1 MNKETDDIFELRAEF
16 LAEAAESMA
25 ELDVDLVSLEKDP
38 GNAALLDRVFRL
50 VHTIKG
56 AAGFLDLPRLAS
68 VTHAVEDLLG
78 QMRAKDVRPSAA
90 VVTQILRAL
99 DLIRTILTALERE
112 GAEPVGDDPGLI
124 DALASLAGPDT
135 VDLVPTSEAEL
146 EALFDAA
153 PGPPRTV
160 AGEVLAP
167 GAPAAQESATALHET
182 TPPPATVR
190 VGVEVLEHLLTTVGE
205 LVLTRN
211 QLLLA
216 AHNGDDLGGVLQRL
230 DQVTAA
236 LQDDM
241 LKTRMQPVQTIWA
254 KIPRMVR
261 DAAHHLGKRIAVEM
275 EGGDTELDRQVLEHV
290 RDPLLHLV
298 RNAADHGIES
308 PDERRAAGKPEE
320 GRIAL
325 EAKYLV
331 GQIVIDV
338 SDDGRGLDLAPIR
351 EKAIAAGLVTA
362 ERAARLNDSEIRAFL
377 MQPGFSTADQVTELS
392 GRGVGLDVVR
402 ANIEMIGGSIDMLSL
417 AGEGTTT
424 TLKIPLTPAIIPV
437 LMIGAGAESFALP
450 QVNVQEIVRVG
461 SGPWHRLE
469 SLHGRPCLRL
479 RGALIP
485 VLPLSDVLGLEAG
498 AGEVV
503 VIIKIGAETFGLLV
517 DGVFDTQE
525 IIVKPVAPVLRHIA
539 VFSGMTILGDGTVAM
554 ILDTVGL
561 ARAMGAAASP
571 PMAALTESEELA
583 DTVET
588 VDFLTF
594 RVGQAA
600 LKAVPLRMLTRIE
613 SIDLSTIETTD
624 DRTLVQHRGHILPL
638 VPAGR
643 RRFRRLAISRC

>member
-38 GNAALLDRVFRL
+38 GKAALLDRVFRL

-78 QMRAKDVRPSAA
+78 QVRAKDVRPSAA
-90 VVTQILRAL
+90 VVTQILCAL
-99 DLIRTILTALERE
+99 DLIRTILTALEQE
-112 GAEPVGDDPGLI
+112 GAEPVGDDQGLI
-124 DALASLAGPDT
+124 DALASHAGPDT
-135 VDLVPTSEAEL
+135 VDLVSTSEAEL

-254 KIPRMVR
+254 KIPRMVH

-298 RNAADHGIES
+298 RTALRVPMSGAPPVS
-308 PDERRAAGKPEE
+308 PKKG
-320 GRIAL
+320 G
-325 EAKYLV
+325 
-331 GQIVIDV
+331 
-338 SDDGRGLDLAPIR
+338 S
-351 EKAIAAGLVTA
+351 
-362 ERAARLNDSEIRAFL
+362 RLRPNT
-377 MQPGFSTADQVTELS
+377 STARS
-392 GRGVGLDVVR
+392 
-402 ANIEMIGGSIDMLSL
+402 
-417 AGEGTTT
+417 
-424 TLKIPLTPAIIPV
+424 
-437 LMIGAGAESFALP
+437 
-450 QVNVQEIVRVG
+450 
-461 SGPWHRLE
+461 
-469 SLHGRPCLRL
+469 
-479 RGALIP
+479 
-485 VLPLSDVLGLEAG
+485 
-498 AGEVV
+498 
-503 VIIKIGAETFGLLV
+503 
-517 DGVFDTQE
+517 
-525 IIVKPVAPVLRHIA
+525 
-539 VFSGMTILGDGTVAM
+539 
-554 ILDTVGL
+554 
-561 ARAMGAAASP
+561 
-571 PMAALTESEELA
+571 
-583 DTVET
+583 
-588 VDFLTF
+588 
-594 RVGQAA
+594 
-600 LKAVPLRMLTRIE
+600 
-613 SIDLSTIETTD
+613 
-624 DRTLVQHRGHILPL
+624 
-638 VPAGR
+638 
-643 RRFRRLAISRC
+643 

>member
-99 DLIRTILTALERE
+99 DLIRTILTALEQE
-112 GAEPVGDDPGLI
+112 GAEPVGDDQGLI

-325 EAKYLV
+325 EAKYLD
-331 GQIVIDV
+331 GQIVIEV
-338 SDDGRGLDLAPIR
+338 SDDGRGLDLARIR

-392 GRGVGLDVVR
+392 GRGVGFDDRRRGGKLRPATGQCARDCAR
-402 ANIEMIGGSIDMLSL
+402 RIGAVAPLGKPSW
-417 AGEGTTT
+417 T
-424 TLKIPLTPAIIPV
+424 TLPAPARRADTG
-437 LMIGAGAESFALP
+437 L
-450 QVNVQEIVRVG
+450 
-461 SGPWHRLE
+461 
-469 SLHGRPCLRL
+469 
-479 RGALIP
+479 ALIRR
-485 VLPLSDVLGLEAG
+485 SG
-498 AGEVV
+498 A
-503 VIIKIGAETFGLLV
+503 
-517 DGVFDTQE
+517 
-525 IIVKPVAPVLRHIA
+525 
-539 VFSGMTILGDGTVAM
+539 
-554 ILDTVGL
+554 
-561 ARAMGAAASP
+561 
-571 PMAALTESEELA
+571 
-583 DTVET
+583 
-588 VDFLTF
+588 
-594 RVGQAA
+594 
-600 LKAVPLRMLTRIE
+600 
-613 SIDLSTIETTD
+613 
-624 DRTLVQHRGHILPL
+624 
-638 VPAGR
+638 
-643 RRFRRLAISRC
+643 